1 MTYICL
7 QFDAFEASSAV
18 IDLVCASS
26 HLFIDAAT
34 RVFSHLF
41 SDDDKIVNSQAG
53 SQCTAVTTPVK
64 HSK

>member
-1 MTYICL
+1 MTYVCL

-26 HLFIDAAT
+26 CHLFIDAVT
-34 RVFSHLF
+34 SFFSSF

-64 HSK
+64 PSK